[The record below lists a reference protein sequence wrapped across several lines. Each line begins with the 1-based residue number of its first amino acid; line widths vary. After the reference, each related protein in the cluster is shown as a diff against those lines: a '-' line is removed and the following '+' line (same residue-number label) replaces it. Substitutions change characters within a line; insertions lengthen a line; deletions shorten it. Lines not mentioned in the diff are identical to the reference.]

1 MKRRRRSLKCGR
13 TTPSRK
19 GGWGQTCAERPLS
32 RVPDIDLETVLI
44 GEDDVVPRARYTSP
58 QFAALEFERLWARV
72 WQVACREDEI
82 SEVGDFCEYLIG
94 DQSVLVVRA
103 APDVVGAFHNTCLHR
118 GTRLAEGTGH
128 FDDACMRCRYHA
140 WRYDL
145 DGALIE
151 VVDPDEFAP
160 MPPNIHLG
168 EVRVDRWGGFVW
180 VSLDPDAP
188 PLLEYLDPLPTL
200 LAPYHLDRLRIRSYR
215 ATVLP
220 ANWKVVVDAFNEG
233 YHVQGTHP
241 QILPWT
247 DDVSLEYEP
256 LGIHSHYGRLPNARR
271 ALRPSPRLGLAEGEY
286 DEGEILASFVAGL
299 GGLFYD
305 DELALVDKI
314 RSEPSES
321 ESMLTRYQRGRRE
334 LLAVRGVAVE
344 EFADDQLTSADDV
357 FFFPNMVG
365 PIYPGTAIIFRVRP
379 NGLDPDSSIKDTWFL
394 EWPRDGEEH
403 KRPQRRFYPNWT
415 ERDWGIITNQDYANM
430 EHVQIGMKSRGGQ
443 GLRLNRRQESNIL
456 HMHRM
461 IDRYLTHS

>member
-1 MKRRRRSLKCGR
+1 
-13 TTPSRK
+13 
-19 GGWGQTCAERPLS
+19 
-32 RVPDIDLETVLI
+32 VPDIDLETMLI

-58 QFAALEFERLWARV
+58 HFAALEFERLWARV

-82 SEVGDFCEYLIG
+82 AGVGDFCEYLIG
-94 DQSVLVVRA
+94 DQSILVVRA

-145 DGALIE
+145 DGTLIE

-160 MPPNIHLG
+160 MPPDVHLG

-271 ALRPSPRLGLAEGEY
+271 ALRPSPRLGLGEGEY

-314 RSEPSES
+314 RSEPSDS
-321 ESMLTRYQRGRRE
+321 ESMLSRYQKGRRE
-334 LLAVRGVAVE
+334 LLAVRGVAVD

-394 EWPRDGEEH
+394 EWPRDGEVH
-403 KRPQRRFYPNWT
+403 KRPQRRFYPDWT